1 MMKQRI
7 LQTIVALL
15 AIVSSAT
22 AQTLSIASVEAKA
35 GEQAELVVSGSGMTG
50 VTALQFNLALPQGVT
65 LNESAITKGEAASGH
80 TLSVQTLDNGD
91 RLVALYHTDL
101 GVVSNGTLLRL
112 PIVVGEQAGSFN
124 GSLYTIRM
132 ATTEAVSQKCAD
144 ATYALTV
151 KSDVVLDEE
160 ATEAP
165 KSVEGVKATVK
176 RTIPADTWST
186 ICLPFAMTEAQV
198 KAAFGNDVQLGDF
211 TGCTVDGE
219 TVKVNF
225 TEADAIE
232 ANHPYIIK
240 VKAGVESFAVEG
252 VDIAAGEASVKKDGK
267 DGKYNSFVGN
277 YENGLTLTDGWLFL
291 NEGKFYFSTG
301 KTKMKAYRAYFD
313 LAVAGVHYDS
323 RVVLSFDETTSISDA
338 QRSTVGVQRS
348 TYYNLKGQRV
358 ERPAKGIYVKN
369 GNKVIIK

>member
-1 MMKQRI
+1 MKRRI

-15 AIVSSAT
+15 AIVGGAT
-22 AQTLSIASVEAKA
+22 AQTLSVASVETTT
-35 GEQAELVVSGSGMTG
+35 GGQAELVVSANGMSG

-101 GVVSNGTLLRL
+101 GLVSNGTLLRL

-124 GSLYTIRM
+124 GSLYTIRT
-132 ATTEAVSQKCAD
+132 ATTESVSQKCAD
-144 ATYALTV
+144 AAFALTV

-198 KAAFGNDVQLGDF
+198 KAAFGDDVQLGDF

-240 VKAGVESFAVEG
+240 VTASVGSFAVEG

-313 LAVAGVHYDS
+313 LAAAGVHYDS

-338 QRSTVGVQRS
+338 QRSTAVVQRS

>member
-1 MMKQRI
+1 MWFAEICESRNLVHKGWRSRKRKSDMMKQRI

-91 RLVALYHTDL
+91 RLV
-101 GVVSNGTLLRL
+101 
-112 PIVVGEQAGSFN
+112 
-124 GSLYTIRM
+124 SLYTIRT
-132 ATTEAVSQKCAD
+132 ATTESVSQKCAD

-151 KSDVVLDEE
+151 KSDAVLDEE

-211 TGCTVDGE
+211 TGCSVDGE

-240 VKAGVESFAVEG
+240 VTAGVESFAVDG

-277 YENGLTLTDGWLFL
+277 YVNGLTLTDGWLFL

-313 LAVAGVHYDS
+313 LAAAGVHYDS

-338 QRSTVGVQRS
+338 QRSTAVVQRS